1 MKCNVHVQTHHKPSS
16 MISLIGLI
24 IKLCRR
30 LTAQQRSQV
39 LETCSKPT
47 ALYMKLACDTAL
59 RWKSFTENTHN
70 ELRPTATELIIQLFE
85 RFVSLN
91 FLIENKNICNIIIN
105 IFVILYPQSWWI
117 TCNGIYIHKR
127 KAQGSIGSLFK
138 TCKSDF
144 LEDRSLYNFESVT
157 CFNIA
162 YFLHCHFIL

>member
-1 MKCNVHVQTHHKPSS
+1 MKCNVHVQTHHRPSS

-144 LEDRSLYNFESVT
+144 LEDRSLYNFEAVT

>member
-1 MKCNVHVQTHHKPSS
+1 MQCNVHVQTHHRSSS

-91 FLIENKNICNIIIN
+91 FLIDNRIK
-105 IFVILYPQSWWI
+105 
-117 TCNGIYIHKR
+117 
-127 KAQGSIGSLFK
+127 
-138 TCKSDF
+138 
-144 LEDRSLYNFESVT
+144 
-157 CFNIA
+157 
-162 YFLHCHFIL
+162 YF

>member
-1 MKCNVHVQTHHKPSS
+1 MQYNVHVQTHHRPSS

-47 ALYMKLACDTAL
+47 TLYMKLACDTAL

-105 IFVILYPQSWWI
+105 IFVILYPQSW
-117 TCNGIYIHKR
+117 
-127 KAQGSIGSLFK
+127 
-138 TCKSDF
+138 
-144 LEDRSLYNFESVT
+144 
-157 CFNIA
+157 
-162 YFLHCHFIL
+162 

>member
-1 MKCNVHVQTHHKPSS
+1 MQCNVHVQTHHRSSS

-47 ALYMKLACDTAL
+47 ALYMKVACDTAL

-70 ELRPTATELIIQLFE
+70 ELRLTADHKAFWTVREFK
-85 RFVSLN
+85 N
-91 FLIENKNICNIIIN
+91 FLKKIKQNICNIIIN

-144 LEDRSLYNFESVT
+144 LEDRSLYNFESIT

-162 YFLHCHFIL
+162 YSLHCHFIL